1 MATNRKPVPRFSMTP
16 DPEWRPSDQNGSPGR
31 TAAMG
36 NIPVG
41 PQITRYSLTD
51 APVMSDHR
59 HNQPTMAEGES
70 YDTIAHAVDQ
80 ILQKRHSALPLQSR
94 PDSYSVSKDD
104 PQIQDDPLPPSG
116 LTFVGQPGFQYGE
129 EQNRKDDSVNHS
141 YYGNGETFRPGAQEV
156 LQEHSQ
162 SIKYQPYKP
171 GQLLPTINTGE
182 SLHWEDINQPM
193 HVESSR
199 DPFSDPRASGI
210 GPPQDYAYIQSDY
223 SQSNSQL
230 PSRSGTSHSY
240 HVQPPEPNADHYHL
254 PTVHSAGADP
264 VVDHFQHDPEAY
276 ASGAQSR
283 ASFHPPRSRSPTPG
297 FDDERYDN
305 EHYDINGSEN
315 MDYANY
321 SQMHSDSH
329 VYDPE
334 KQLDNFQN
342 PFPYDQGVPYENNDT
357 EKDIASQPFLDPDSP
372 VEETR
377 HFGPAP
383 VGRAVRRHKT
393 KKRVQLTNGNLIVDL
408 DVPPK
413 LLLPRKG
420 IPEMMKTRYTAVTCD
435 PDEFEVKGF
444 ILRQNESRR
453 KTELFIV
460 VTMYNVSFS
469 EFVLFQYN

>member
-1 MATNRKPVPRFSMTP
+1 MATNRKPVPRFSITP
-16 DPEWRPSDQNGSPGR
+16 NPEQRPSDQNGSPGR
-31 TAAMG
+31 TAARG
-36 NIPVG
+36 NVPVG

-51 APVMSDHR
+51 APMSDHR
-59 HNQPTMAEGES
+59 HSQPTMAEGEP

-80 ILQKRHSALPLQSR
+80 ILQKRHSALPLQSH
-94 PDSYSVSKDD
+94 PDLHSVSKDD
-104 PQIQDDPLPPSG
+104 VQAQKGTLPPSG
-116 LTFVGQPGFQYGE
+116 LTFVGQPGFHYGE
-129 EQNRKDDSVNHS
+129 EAQHQNRENGGIDHS
-141 YYGNGETFRPGAQEV
+141 YYGNEETFRPGAQEI
-156 LQEHSQ
+156 LQELPQ
-162 SIKYQPYKP
+162 SVEYQPYQP

-182 SLHWEDINQPM
+182 SLHWEDINQPI

-199 DPFSDPRASGI
+199 DPFSDPRASSM
-210 GPPQDYAYIQSDY
+210 GPPQDYMYIQPDY
-223 SQSNSQL
+223 AQSKSQL

-240 HVQPPEPNADHYHL
+240 HQPFDVQPPEPNADHYQS
-254 PTVHSAGADP
+254 TVHSVGGEL

-283 ASFHPPRSRSPTPG
+283 ASFHPSRSQSPTPG
-297 FDDERYDN
+297 FDNDS
-305 EHYDINGSEN
+305 YDINGTEN
-315 MDYANY
+315 MEDANY
-321 SQMHSDSH
+321 SLHSDSH

-334 KQLDNFQN
+334 KQMDNLQN
-342 PFPYDQGVPYENNDT
+342 RFPYEQGVPYEHNDT

-372 VEETR
+372 IEETR

-393 KKRVQLTNGNLIVDL
+393 KKRVQLKNGNLVVDL

-420 IPEMMKTRYTAVTCD
+420 VPETMKARYTAVTCD
-435 PDEFEVKGF
+435 PDDFEAKGF

-460 VTMYNVSFS
+460 VTMYNVSFWFS
-469 EFVLFQYN
+469 PIPV